1 MLALRPDL
9 PGNRPLRIL
18 CLGAHA
24 DDLEIGCGGTI
35 MHLVRSRPVECTWVV
50 LSGTPERQAEA
61 RAGAEAMTARAVGRA
76 VRLEQ
81 FRDGF
86 FPAAWS
92 ELKECF
98 EDLKAVEPDLVFTHR
113 RDDRHQDHRTVA
125 ELTWNTWRDHLVLEY
140 EIPKYEG
147 DLGQPA
153 LYVPLD
159 RDLVDRKVELLLAV
173 FGTQRSRHWF
183 DADTFRALM
192 RLRGLECASPS
203 GYAEAFHAPKVVL
216 G

>member
-1 MLALRPDL
+1 MLTLRPNL

-24 DDLEIGCGGTI
+24 DDLELGCGGTI

-50 LSGTPERQAEA
+50 LSGTPERHAEA
-61 RAGAEAMTARAVGRA
+61 RAGADAMTARAVGCS
-76 VRLEQ
+76 VRLEP
-81 FRDGF
+81 FRDGY

-98 EDLKAVEPDLVFTHR
+98 EGLKSVEPDLVFTHR

-125 ELTWNTWRDHLVLEY
+125 ELTWNTWRDHLILEY

-147 DLGQPA
+147 DLGHPS

-159 RDLVDRKVELLLAV
+159 RDLVDRKIEVLLAV

-183 DADTFRALM
+183 DADTFRGLM

-216 G
+216 A

>member
-1 MLALRPDL
+1 MLTLRPDL

-50 LSGTPERQAEA
+50 LSGTPERHAEA
-61 RAGAEAMTARAVGRA
+61 RAGAEAVTAGAVGRS

-86 FPAAWS
+86 FPAVWS

-98 EDLKAVEPDLVFTHR
+98 EGLKSVQPDLVLTHR

-125 ELTWNTWRDHLVLEY
+125 ELTWNTWRDHVILEY

-147 DLGQPA
+147 DLGHPS
-153 LYVPLD
+153 LYVTLD
-159 RDLVDRKVELLLAV
+159 RDLVDRKVEILLAS

-216 G
+216 A